1 MLLHMMFHWM
11 SYHLMDNFNIA
22 SMEENFQM
30 EKCFID
36 FNSKNWHSARNGGQM
51 NLCVIT

>member
-1 MLLHMMFHWM
+1 MWGSIEM
-11 SYHLMDNFNIA
+11 SYHLMDNFNIM

-36 FNSKNWHSARNGGQM
+36 FNSKK
-51 NLCVIT
+51 LT